1 MPQLGTGCGY
11 GGHKVCFQEG
21 IMMQAESG
29 GAKGTAAENAK
40 GATAEMRLSCI
51 GTQGF
56 LSVGDHEEGS
66 VPLCLSH

>member
-1 MPQLGTGCGY
+1 
-11 GGHKVCFQEG
+11 
-21 IMMQAESG
+21 MMQAESG

>member
-1 MPQLGTGCGY
+1 MPQLDTGCGY
-11 GGHKVCFQEG
+11 GGRQGLFPGRYYDAGQSQE
-21 IMMQAESG
+21 EPR
-29 GAKGTAAENAK
+29 AENAK

-56 LSVGDHEEGS
+56 VGVGDHEEDS